1 MQFTSSINW
10 ITFQQD
16 KRSTKAYLYSLSEGC
31 NSNHII
37 HSPSLGSLAVPIRF
51 VRYHNIQMFLDSSAD
66 ILSMCRL
73 NINGW
78 QVKKCSNQSWVWS
91 IFNTD
96 RVLYFFSLHDFFFFF
111 RMHEKNS
118 KSCLAG
124 VFLVEGK
131 GREHLVSSLCTVSLY
146 SEKNSNSGTP
156 KFPVLFQK
164 AHYAQVELLSEQLN
178 LYWPFQFPF

>member
-96 RVLYFFSLHDFFFFF
+96 RVLYFFSLHDFFFFSECMKKTANHVQQECF
-111 RMHEKNS
+111 QQKEKAGNILFPLCVQYLCIL
-118 KSCLAG
+118 KRIQTLA
-124 VFLVEGK
+124 
-131 GREHLVSSLCTVSLY
+131 HQS
-146 SEKNSNSGTP
+146 
-156 KFPVLFQK
+156 
-164 AHYAQVELLSEQLN
+164 
-178 LYWPFQFPF
+178 FQFFSRKLTMLKLNSYLSS